1 MSAAV
6 SVSLRPAAPTAGAV
20 LDIDLSAVGANTR
33 RFAALTPALLAVV
46 KADGYGLGATQIA
59 RTALSH
65 GAIGLGVT
73 SLAEALALRAD
84 GLTAPIL
91 SWLNPVDG
99 DFAAGLAAGVHL
111 AVGSI
116 EHLDAVC
123 RAARRT
129 GRAAS
134 VHLAVDCGMAR
145 DGSPPLAWP
154 ALCARAGQAQQSGL
168 VDVVGVMGQLSHAG
182 RPRHAASQRGRAVFD
197 WAVTTAAGH
206 GLAPEHRHLATTAA
220 CLTDPR
226 SRHTMSR
233 VGAGLVGVDPS
244 STTLLAQVVTLRA
257 PVVAVRDVVAGT
269 GVGYGHTWR
278 AKRATRLVTVPVG
291 YADGIPR
298 GAAGRA
304 EVSVGGHR
312 CPVVGGVNM
321 DQTVID
327 VGRLEIE
334 LGEPVVVLGGE
345 GPTLVEWAE
354 WAQTLPHEI
363 LTGLGGRVA
372 RRYSGVSRDQ
382 R

>member
-134 VHLAVDCGMAR
+134 VQM
-145 DGSPPLAWP
+145 
-154 ALCARAGQAQQSGL
+154 
-168 VDVVGVMGQLSHAG
+168 
-182 RPRHAASQRGRAVFD
+182 
-197 WAVTTAAGH
+197 
-206 GLAPEHRHLATTAA
+206 
-220 CLTDPR
+220 
-226 SRHTMSR
+226 
-233 VGAGLVGVDPS
+233 
-244 STTLLAQVVTLRA
+244 
-257 PVVAVRDVVAGT
+257 
-269 GVGYGHTWR
+269 
-278 AKRATRLVTVPVG
+278 
-291 YADGIPR
+291 
-298 GAAGRA
+298 
-304 EVSVGGHR
+304 EV
-312 CPVVGGVNM
+312 
-321 DQTVID
+321 
-327 VGRLEIE
+327 E
-334 LGEPVVVLGGE
+334 
-345 GPTLVEWAE
+345 
-354 WAQTLPHEI
+354 
-363 LTGLGGRVA
+363 
-372 RRYSGVSRDQ
+372 
-382 R
+382 

>member
-154 ALCARAGQAQQSGL
+154 ALAPGPARPSSPAWSTSSESWVSCRTPGGPGTQ
-168 VDVVGVMGQLSHAG
+168 
-182 RPRHAASQRGRAVFD
+182 PPN
-197 WAVTTAAGH
+197 AAG
-206 GLAPEHRHLATTAA
+206 
-220 CLTDPR
+220 
-226 SRHTMSR
+226 
-233 VGAGLVGVDPS
+233 PS
-244 STTLLAQVVTLRA
+244 
-257 PVVAVRDVVAGT
+257 
-269 GVGYGHTWR
+269 
-278 AKRATRLVTVPVG
+278 
-291 YADGIPR
+291 
-298 GAAGRA
+298 
-304 EVSVGGHR
+304 
-312 CPVVGGVNM
+312 
-321 DQTVID
+321 
-327 VGRLEIE
+327 
-334 LGEPVVVLGGE
+334 
-345 GPTLVEWAE
+345 
-354 WAQTLPHEI
+354 
-363 LTGLGGRVA
+363 LTGR
-372 RRYSGVSRDQ
+372 
-382 R
+382 

>member
-6 SVSLRPAAPTAGAV
+6 SVSLRPAAPAAGAV

-129 GRAAS
+129 GRVAS

-154 ALCARAGQAQQSGL
+154 ALWKAADWDPNFLDVL
-168 VDVVGVMGQLSHAG
+168 VITLQET
-182 RPRHAASQRGRAVFD
+182 PP
-197 WAVTTAAGH
+197 TTNRKLH
-206 GLAPEHRHLATTAA
+206 GGDSYAP
-220 CLTDPR
+220 
-226 SRHTMSR
+226 
-233 VGAGLVGVDPS
+233 
-244 STTLLAQVVTLRA
+244 
-257 PVVAVRDVVAGT
+257 
-269 GVGYGHTWR
+269 
-278 AKRATRLVTVPVG
+278 
-291 YADGIPR
+291 
-298 GAAGRA
+298 
-304 EVSVGGHR
+304 
-312 CPVVGGVNM
+312 
-321 DQTVID
+321 
-327 VGRLEIE
+327 
-334 LGEPVVVLGGE
+334 
-345 GPTLVEWAE
+345 
-354 WAQTLPHEI
+354 
-363 LTGLGGRVA
+363 
-372 RRYSGVSRDQ
+372 
-382 R
+382 